1 LPLIYVEIL
10 GCLALAFKHKS
21 ESKILRAH
29 VAVNF
34 FFFAQILSLLLRRA
48 LRLVP
53 VFLICRVWG
62 LLFYPMVFSVPP
74 VPVVFGYG
82 FATLAS
88 VVNLSLL
95 VADVDQCPQLQG
107 FML

>member
-1 LPLIYVEIL
+1 MNKTSFSGFAFDYVEIL

-74 VPVVFGYG
+74 CPWFLVM
-82 FATLAS
+82 AS
-88 VVNLSLL
+88 LPLL
-95 VADVDQCPQLQG
+95 PW
-107 FML
+107 